1 MISGIGKHEND
12 MHCIS
17 ARYTCKDKSHCGWSY
32 IQLAVNEE

>member
-17 ARYTCKDKSHCGWSY
+17 ARYTCKDKATAAGAISS
-32 IQLAVNEE
+32 